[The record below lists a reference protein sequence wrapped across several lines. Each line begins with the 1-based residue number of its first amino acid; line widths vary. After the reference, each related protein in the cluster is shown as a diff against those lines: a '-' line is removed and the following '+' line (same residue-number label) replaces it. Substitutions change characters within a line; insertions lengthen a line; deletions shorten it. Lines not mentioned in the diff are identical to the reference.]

1 MFYKLPPTGNAIVV
15 ENAGPQLSAIE
26 RQWEPFNVRWYG
38 SGTSALAACVQAAVA
53 RHKVKG
59 PEVLV
64 PAYGCPDVVSAVLHA
79 GAKPVFI
86 DLVPDRPWLDL
97 DQLQSCIGP
106 ATVAVIAINFLGIPE
121 RVSQLRGLTA
131 QAGLTIIEDCAQAF
145 PLQREEVAA
154 LSGDFVV
161 LSFGRGKPVSLL
173 GGGAVLSRSDEL
185 SHLLPTVGDASR
197 RGASRI
203 YFRLRVAAYNLL
215 RKPRLYWALDALPF
229 VGLGD
234 TVFVPLP
241 DLESPD
247 RDFLENLQVNIERYR
262 RLGRVVQDRFRETL
276 SRSPL
281 SMLTDLSELCSGG
294 SRPRLLRYPLL
305 VHGAGA
311 RDRIYLALEREGM
324 GVSRMYSRPMVD
336 IPGVRDVV
344 RVDARFPNA
353 QRFANELLT
362 LPTHAQVRRRD
373 VEKIA
378 SILAMSNAELE

>member
-1 MFYKLPPTGNAIVV
+1 MFYRLPPAGNAIVV
-15 ENAGPQLSAIE
+15 DNAGPQLSVIE
-26 RQWEPFNVRWYG
+26 QQWEPFNVRWYG
-38 SGTSALAACVQAAVA
+38 SGTSALAACVQAVVA
-53 RHKVKG
+53 RHKVKS

-79 GAKPVFI
+79 GARPVFI
-86 DLVPDRPWLDL
+86 DLVPGGPWIDL
-97 DQLQSCIGP
+97 DQLENRIGP

-121 RVSQLRGLTA
+121 RIAQLRVLTA

-145 PLQREEVAA
+145 PWRREEVAA
-154 LSGDFVV
+154 LAGDFVV

-185 SHLLPTVGDASR
+185 SRLLPSVGDGSR

-229 VGLGD
+229 VGLGG

-241 DLESPD
+241 DMESPD
-247 RDFLENLQVNIERYR
+247 RDLLRNLQANIERYQ
-262 RLGRVVQDRFRETL
+262 RLGRLVQDRLREML
-276 SRSPL
+276 SRSSL
-281 SMLTDLSELCSGG
+281 SALTDLAESCSEG

-311 RDRIYLALEREGM
+311 RDRIYSALHRQGL
-324 GVSRMYSRPMVD
+324 GVSRMYSQPMVD
-336 IPGVRDVV
+336 IPGVRKAV
-344 RVDARFPNA
+344 RVDAQFPNA
-353 QRFANELLT
+353 QRFAEELLT

-373 VEKIA
+373 IEKIA
-378 SILAMSNAELE
+378 AILAMPNAEVK